1 MGDIKYFSF
10 LSCVFDWGN
19 GKVEGFKILLFGL
32 KKIMFKKLLVHNI
45 YIYIYISFIKIKIE
59 INVKQGYVKMSN
71 FPS

>member
-45 YIYIYISFIKIKIE
+45 YIYIYIYIFYKNKNRNKHEAGICE
-59 INVKQGYVKMSN
+59 N
-71 FPS
+71 

>member
-10 LSCVFDWGN
+10 LSCVFDWEN

-45 YIYIYISFIKIKIE
+45 YIYIYIFYKNKNRNRREAGICE
-59 INVKQGYVKMSN
+59 N
-71 FPS
+71 

>member
-45 YIYIYISFIKIKIE
+45 YIYIYIFYKNKNRNKREAGICE
-59 INVKQGYVKMSN
+59 N
-71 FPS
+71 

>member
-45 YIYIYISFIKIKIE
+45 YIYIYIYLFYKNKNRNKREAGICE
-59 INVKQGYVKMSN
+59 N
-71 FPS
+71 

>member
-10 LSCVFDWGN
+10 LSCVFDWEN

-45 YIYIYISFIKIKIE
+45 YIYIYIFYKNKNRNKREAGICE
-59 INVKQGYVKMSN
+59 N
-71 FPS
+71 

>member
-45 YIYIYISFIKIKIE
+45 YIYIYIYIFYKYKNRNKREAGICE
-59 INVKQGYVKMSN
+59 N
-71 FPS
+71 